1 MYKNL
6 IEEAPTMNNS
16 EAREYANAQAYLAV
30 GYADVA
36 ARTMSA
42 LVRACRTQRS
52 YKALMTAAQEMG
64 IAQHPDF
71 VI

>member
-6 IEEAPTMNNS
+6 VESVPTMNNA

-30 GYADVA
+30 GFPDMA

-42 LVRACRTQRS
+42 LVRSCRTERS
-52 YKALMTAAQEMG
+52 YKALMLASQKMG
-64 IAQHPDF
+64 IAQHPNF

>member
-1 MYKNL
+1 ML
-6 IEEAPTMNNS
+6 IQEAPTMNKV
-16 EAREYANAQAYLAV
+16 EAREYAIAQKFMQNDM
-30 GYADVA
+30 ADTA

-42 LVRACRTQRS
+42 LVRSCRTQRS
-52 YKALMTAAQEMG
+52 YKALMIASQEMG

>member
-1 MYKNL
+1 
-6 IEEAPTMNNS
+6 MNNS

>member
-6 IEEAPTMNNS
+6 IEESPTMNRS
-16 EAREYANAQAYLAV
+16 EAREYANAQTFMQHGMANT
-30 GYADVA
+30 A

-42 LVRACRTQRS
+42 LIRSCRTQRS

-64 IAQHPDF
+64 IAQHSDF

>member
-1 MYKNL
+1 MYTNM
-6 IEEAPTMNNS
+6 IAEAPTMTKS
-16 EAREYANAQAYLAV
+16 EAREAANAQTFIEH
-30 GYADVA
+30 GMADTA

>member
-1 MYKNL
+1 ML
-6 IEEAPTMNNS
+6 IQEAPTMNKV
-16 EAREYANAQAYLAV
+16 EAREYANAQKFMQH
-30 GYADVA
+30 GMADTA

-42 LVRACRTQRS
+42 LIRSCRTNRS
-52 YKALMTAAQEMG
+52 YKALMLASQEMG

>member
-1 MYKNL
+1 MYTNL
-6 IEEAPTMNNS
+6 VEAVPTMNNS
-16 EAREYANAQAYLAV
+16 EAREHANAQAYLAV
-30 GYADVA
+30 GMPDVA

-42 LVRACRTQRS
+42 LIRACRTQRS
-52 YKALMTAAQEMG
+52 YKALMSASQEMG

>member
-6 IEEAPTMNNS
+6 VESVPTMNNS
-16 EAREYANAQAYLAV
+16 EAREYANAQTFMQHGMV
-30 GYADVA
+30 DTA
-36 ARTMSA
+36 ARTMSS
-42 LVRACRTQRS
+42 LVRSCRTQRS
-52 YKALMTAAQEMG
+52 YKALMSASQEMG

>member
-1 MYKNL
+1 MFD
-6 IEEAPTMNNS
+6 T
-16 EAREYANAQAYLAV
+16 
-30 GYADVA
+30 A

-42 LVRACRTQRS
+42 LIRSCRTQRS
-52 YKALMTAAQEMG
+52 YKALMLASQEMG

>member
-1 MYKNL
+1 ML
-6 IEEAPTMNNS
+6 IQEAPTMNKVES
-16 EAREYANAQAYLAV
+16 REYAIAQKFMQH
-30 GYADVA
+30 GMADTA

-42 LVRACRTQRS
+42 LVRSCRTHRS
-52 YKALMTAAQEMG
+52 YKALMIASQEMG

>member
-6 IEEAPTMNNS
+6 VESAPTMTQS
-16 EAREYANAQAYLAV
+16 EARQYANAQTFIAH
-30 GYADVA
+30 GMPDVA
-36 ARTMSA
+36 ARAMSA
-42 LVRACRTQRS
+42 LVRSCRTQRS

>member
-6 IEEAPTMNNS
+6 VESAPTMNNS

-30 GYADVA
+30 GYADMA

-42 LVRACRTQRS
+42 LIRSCRTQRS
-52 YKALMTAAQEMG
+52 YKALMLASQEMG

>member
-6 IEEAPTMNNS
+6 VEAVPTMTQS
-16 EAREYANAQAYLAV
+16 EAREYVNAQTFIEH
-30 GYADVA
+30 GMADTA